1 MNQPIAHTWWAPW
14 LDMERFATV
23 ALFVLLACVAC
34 LMPAQSDTWWQL
46 RTGEDIWRSGRII
59 LHDELTH
66 TVAGRYWPNHEWL
79 TQVVFYGTYRLGGL
93 PLLTA
98 VCAAAVVAT
107 WLIVWSLTPGP
118 ALLRLM
124 LVFCGAAF
132 STAAWSLR
140 PQVFTSALLATTLW
154 ILVRRRFLWI
164 LPPLFLIWANLHG
177 GVAAGGL
184 LIVAAILS
192 SAILAPRQQTL
203 KLIGIGVLCLAAT
216 AATPLGF
223 SLWFEIPTSLGR
235 LKTYGVTE
243 WLSPSLANPIEVPFW
258 MMAIGLCVVVFMRRK
273 ALRSLDA
280 ATLMLAGMLTLGLAL
295 RSARNIPLFFICA
308 IPALAT
314 LLHEPAVRPSA
325 QKTPA
330 SAKGSGA
337 TPPASAKGS
346 GATPPASAKG
356 FGATP
361 PASAKGFGA
370 TTRQQLPALAAAVLA
385 VWVLVGGTVVAYA
398 WRTRLPGLGW
408 EPLPEET
415 IAAINACEGPLYN
428 RYDEGGYLTWF
439 LKDRKV
445 FIDSRQDPFPRD
457 FVLDQLRVEETG
469 DYASTFRRY
478 AISCALAR
486 DGSLLSRRLE
496 QDGWRPHPGARP
508 WTVYSR
514 PSGARR

>member
-1 MNQPIAHTWWAPW
+1 MNQPTANTWWAPW
-14 LDMERFATV
+14 LDMERFATA
-23 ALFVLLACVAC
+23 ALFVVLACVAC

-107 WLIVWSLTPGP
+107 WLIVLSLTPG
-118 ALLRLM
+118 ATLLRLM

-132 STAAWSLR
+132 STASWSLR

-154 ILVRRRFLWI
+154 ILVRRRFYWM

-177 GVAAGGL
+177 GVAAGGV
-184 LIVAAILS
+184 LIVAAVLS

-223 SLWFEIPTSLGR
+223 SLWLEIPTSLGR

-243 WLSPSLANPIEVPFW
+243 WLSPSLANPVEVPFW
-258 MMAIGLCVVVFMRRK
+258 MMAIGLCVVVVMRRN

-280 ATLMLAGMLTLGLAL
+280 ATLTLAGMLTLGLAL

-308 IPALAT
+308 VPALAT
-314 LLHEPAVRPSA
+314 LLHEPAVRP
-325 QKTPA
+325 
-330 SAKGSGA
+330 
-337 TPPASAKGS
+337 
-346 GATPPASAKG
+346 
-356 FGATP
+356 
-361 PASAKGFGA
+361 
-370 TTRQQLPALAAAVLA
+370 TRQQLPALAAAVLA

-398 WRTRLPGLGW
+398 WRTRLPGLAW
-408 EPLPEET
+408 EPLRKET
-415 IAAINACEGPLYN
+415 IAAITACEGPLYN

-445 FIDSRQDPFPRD
+445 FIDSRQDPFPRE

-469 DYASTFRRY
+469 DYASTFGRY
-478 AISCALAR
+478 AISCALTR
-486 DGSLLSRRLE
+486 NGSLLSLRLE
-496 QDGWRPHPGARP
+496 QDGWRPHPGAPP

-514 PSGARR
+514 PPGARH